1 MFNLGRLNN
10 KFDVFFEILLKEVEK
25 IIVVD
30 DRRYG
35 IVYLLE
41 FILLEEMVEKIVK
54 FCLEGIDILLK
65 SLVRL

>member
-10 KFDVFFEILLKEVEK
+10 KFDIFFEILLKEVEK

-30 DRRYG
+30 DRWYG

>member
-30 DRRYG
+30 DRWYG